1 MDILKKNFF
10 ELFNINISIDINKS
24 ELDEKVKIFQT
35 QFHPDKYANGS
46 DLEKRLALQ
55 ISSHVNDGYKVLGD
69 IVLRIEYILK
79 INNFT
84 KDESKTINDINF
96 LREQIEYNELV
107 ESLEENFDKDIID
120 EHLSKIRLLLKNT
133 IDSIKLFFDSEDY
146 ENMWQNLSKLRFYT
160 KNINELI
167 KMRNKRVCFKYQTL
181 L

>member
-1 MDILKKNFF
+1 M
-10 ELFNINISIDINKS
+10 
-24 ELDEKVKIFQT
+24 
-35 QFHPDKYANGS
+35 
-46 DLEKRLALQ
+46 
-55 ISSHVNDGYKVLGD
+55 
-69 IVLRIEYILK
+69 RIEYILK

-167 KMRNKRVCFKYQTL
+167 KMRNK
-181 L
+181 

>member
-167 KMRNKRVCFKYQTL
+167 KMRNK
-181 L
+181 